1 VIRTLCLA
9 ATLAALAP
17 APARAQEALDEQYET
32 WVGMFI
38 TGPIH
43 GDLFTISDLHY
54 RAWDDFSP
62 HWVLI
67 RLGVGLRLMD
77 GMFAV
82 LGYAWT
88 PSWRARDAEGFT
100 DEHRIWEQWQ
110 WEIRDAPSRFRF
122 QLRTRLE
129 QRFRTQI
136 PLDVAVRLRQFLRL
150 SIGIDRDERV
160 WFVLWDE
167 LFFGL
172 NDAGAGELREPYQR
186 AGFDQNRLFVGWA
199 LQAVPGTLRFELG
212 YFNQWIRRPGNPAGD
227 AVNHTA
233 MLNAF
238 VSWR

>member
-1 VIRTLCLA
+1 MTRLVLTMLV
-9 ATLAALAP
+9 ALLVA
-17 APARAQEALDEQYET
+17 APARAQEEDPERSGLDHHFET
-32 WVGMFI
+32 WLGGFI
-38 TGPIH
+38 TGPIA
-43 GDLFTISDLHY
+43 GDVFTISDVHY

-67 RLGVGLRLMD
+67 RPGVGLRLMD

-88 PSWRARDAEGFT
+88 PSWRARDAVGFT

-110 WEIRDAPSRFRF
+110 WEIQDAPTLFRF
-122 QLRTRLE
+122 QLRTRFE

-136 PLDVAVRLRQFLRL
+136 PLDVAVRFRQFVRMSVGLDQRNV
-150 SIGIDRDERV
+150 V

-167 LFFGL
+167 IFFGL
-172 NDAGAGELREPYQR
+172 NDAGGYQR

-199 LQAVPGTLRFELG
+199 FQAVPGQLRFELG
-212 YFNQWIRRPGNPAGD
+212 YFNQWIYRPGNPLGD

-233 MLNAF
+233 MLNTY